1 MVWLISKELASV
13 GAGDWQKGKEAVM
26 LYYENMEELPQKA
39 SDFLSGDFL
48 AGLEQKDSAKIRD
61 QAAVLPH
68 NVVLEGIGNR
78 MLIRDFLVQTKG
90 ELSNYVLDLDSKE
103 AGLEDGMRRLLGVI
117 DEIFKAADE
126 NKDKPGGLGMER
138 FRQEFRNTDDI
149 AVINLADHIAQMD
162 VDKILAINNPYTVM
176 KAIRGAI
183 VEELWKNVQDYRETG
198 DNQEIRDA
206 IGETVAEFMDIMD
219 KDILYSMLHDG
230 EDVIGCLRQ

>member
-1 MVWLISKELASV
+1 
-13 GAGDWQKGKEAVM
+13 M
-26 LYYENMEELPQKA
+26 LYYENMKELPQKA

-90 ELSNYVLDLDSKE
+90 ELSSYVLDLDSKE
-103 AGLEDGMRRLLGVI
+103 ADLEDGTRRLFGVI
-117 DEIFKAADE
+117 DGNLDEIFKTADD

-138 FRQEFRNTDDI
+138 FRQEFRNLSGDN
-149 AVINLADHIAQMD
+149 VVNLANHVAQMD
-162 VDKILAINNPYTVM
+162 VDKILAINNPYIVM

-206 IGETVAEFMDIMD
+206 ISETVAEFIGIMD

>member
-1 MVWLISKELASV
+1 
-13 GAGDWQKGKEAVM
+13 M

-48 AGLEQKDSAKIRD
+48 AGLEQKDPAKIRD

-90 ELSNYVLDLDSKE
+90 ELSSYVSTLDGEE
-103 AGLEDGMRRLLGVI
+103 ADLEDGTQRLFGVI
-117 DEIFKAADE
+117 DGSLDEIFKDADE

-138 FRQEFRNTDDI
+138 FRQEFRNLSGDN
-149 AVINLADHIAQMD
+149 VVNLANHVAQMD

-198 DNQEIRDA
+198 DNQGIRDA
-206 IGETVAEFMDIMD
+206 ISETVAEFVDIID

-230 EDVIGCLRQ
+230 EDILGRSAYS

>member
-1 MVWLISKELASV
+1 
-13 GAGDWQKGKEAVM
+13 M
-26 LYYENMEELPQKA
+26 LYYENMEELLQKA

-78 MLIRDFLVQTKG
+78 MLIRDFLLQTKG
-90 ELSNYVLDLDSKE
+90 ELSSYVSTLDGEE
-103 AGLEDGMRRLLGVI
+103 ADLEDGTRRLFGVI
-117 DEIFKAADE
+117 DGSLDEIFKTADD

-138 FRQEFRNTDDI
+138 FRQEFRNLSGDN
-149 AVINLADHIAQMD
+149 VVNLANHVAQMD

-198 DNQEIRDA
+198 DNQEIRDV
-206 IGETVAEFMDIMD
+206 ISETVAEFVDIID
-219 KDILYSMLHDG
+219 KDILYSMLYDG
-230 EDVIGCLRQ
+230 EDILGRSAYS

>member
-1 MVWLISKELASV
+1 
-13 GAGDWQKGKEAVM
+13 M

-61 QAAVLPH
+61 QAAVLPY

-103 AGLEDGMRRLLGVI
+103 ADLEDGTRRLFGVI
-117 DEIFKAADE
+117 DGSLDEIFKDADE
-126 NKDKPGGLGMER
+126 NKGKPGGLGMER
-138 FRQEFRNTDDI
+138 FRQEFRNLSGDN
-149 AVINLADHIAQMD
+149 VVNLANHVAQMD
-162 VDKILAINNPYTVM
+162 VDKILAINNPYIVM

-206 IGETVAEFMDIMD
+206 ISETVAEFIGIMD

>member
-1 MVWLISKELASV
+1 
-13 GAGDWQKGKEAVM
+13 M

-90 ELSNYVLDLDSKE
+90 ELSSYVLDLDDEE
-103 AGLEDGMRRLLGVI
+103 ADLEDGTRRL
-117 DEIFKAADE
+117 F
-126 NKDKPGGLGMER
+126 GLGMER
-138 FRQEFRNTDDI
+138 LRQEFRNTDDI
-149 AVINLADHIAQMD
+149 AVINLAGHIAQMD

-198 DNQEIRDA
+198 DNREIRDA
-206 IGETVAEFMDIMD
+206 ISEAVAEFMDIMD

-230 EDVIGCLRQ
+230 EDVIGCLR

>member
-1 MVWLISKELASV
+1 
-13 GAGDWQKGKEAVM
+13 M

-48 AGLEQKDSAKIRD
+48 AGLEQKDPAKIRD

-78 MLIRDFLVQTKG
+78 MLIRDFLLQTKG
-90 ELSNYVLDLDSKE
+90 ELSSYVSDLDGEE
-103 AGLEDGMRRLLGVI
+103 ADLEDGTRRLFGVI
-117 DEIFKAADE
+117 DGNLDEIFKTADD

-138 FRQEFRNTDDI
+138 FRQEFRNLSGDN
-149 AVINLADHIAQMD
+149 VVNLANHVAQMD

-198 DNQEIRDA
+198 DNQEIRDV
-206 IGETVAEFMDIMD
+206 ISETVAEFIDIMD

-230 EDVIGCLRQ
+230 EDVIGCSAYS

>member
-1 MVWLISKELASV
+1 
-13 GAGDWQKGKEAVM
+13 M
-26 LYYENMEELPQKA
+26 LYYENMENLPQKA

-90 ELSNYVLDLDSKE
+90 ELSSYVSDLDGKE
-103 AGLEDGMRRLLGVI
+103 AGLEDGTRRLFGVI
-117 DEIFKAADE
+117 DGNLDEIFKTADD

-138 FRQEFRNTDDI
+138 FRQEFRNLSGDN
-149 AVINLADHIAQMD
+149 VVNLANHVAQMD

-206 IGETVAEFMDIMD
+206 ISETVAEFVDIID
-219 KDILYSMLHDG
+219 KDILYSMLYDG
-230 EDVIGCLRQ
+230 EDVIGVRYTAN

>member
-1 MVWLISKELASV
+1 
-13 GAGDWQKGKEAVM
+13 M

-90 ELSNYVLDLDSKE
+90 ELSSYVSTLDVEEVD
-103 AGLEDGMRRLLGVI
+103 LEDGIRRLFGVI
-117 DEIFKAADE
+117 DGSLDEIFKDADE
-126 NKDKPGGLGMER
+126 NKDRPGGLGMER

-149 AVINLADHIAQMD
+149 AVINLAGHIAQMD

-206 IGETVAEFMDIMD
+206 INETIAEFIDIMD
-219 KDILYSMLHDG
+219 KDILYSILHDG
-230 EDVIGCLRQ
+230 EDVIGCLR

>member
-1 MVWLISKELASV
+1 
-13 GAGDWQKGKEAVM
+13 M
-26 LYYENMEELPQKA
+26 LYYEHMEELPQKA
-39 SDFLSGDFL
+39 SGFLSGDFL

-90 ELSNYVLDLDSKE
+90 ELSSYVLDLDSKE
-103 AGLEDGMRRLLGVI
+103 ADLEYGTRRLFGVI
-117 DEIFKAADE
+117 DGSLDEIFKTADD

-138 FRQEFRNTDDI
+138 FRQEFRNLSGDN
-149 AVINLADHIAQMD
+149 VVNLANHVAQMD

-206 IGETVAEFMDIMD
+206 ISETVAEFIDIMD

-230 EDVIGCLRQ
+230 EDVIGCLR

>member
-1 MVWLISKELASV
+1 
-13 GAGDWQKGKEAVM
+13 M

-39 SDFLSGDFL
+39 SDFLSDYFL

-103 AGLEDGMRRLLGVI
+103 ADLEDGTRRLFGVI
-117 DEIFKAADE
+117 DGSLDEIFKAADK

-138 FRQEFRNTDDI
+138 FRQEFRNPDDI
-149 AVINLADHIAQMD
+149 AVINLAGHIAQMD

-198 DNQEIRDA
+198 DNREIRDA
-206 IGETVAEFMDIMD
+206 ISEAVAEFMDIMD

-230 EDVIGCLRQ
+230 EDVIGCLR

>member
-1 MVWLISKELASV
+1 
-13 GAGDWQKGKEAVM
+13 M
-26 LYYENMEELPQKA
+26 LYYENMENLPQKA

-48 AGLEQKDSAKIRD
+48 AGLEQRDSAKIRE
-61 QAAVLPH
+61 QAALLPH

-103 AGLEDGMRRLLGVI
+103 VDLEDGTRRLFGVI
-117 DEIFKAADE
+117 DRSLDEIFKTADD

-138 FRQEFRNTDDI
+138 FRQEFRNLSGDN
-149 AVINLADHIAQMD
+149 VVNLANHIVQMD
-162 VDKILAINNPYTVM
+162 VDKILAINNPYIVM

-198 DNQEIRDA
+198 DNQEIKDA
-206 IGETVAEFMDIMD
+206 TSETVADFVDIID
-219 KDILYSMLHDG
+219 KDILYSMLYDG
-230 EDVIGCLRQ
+230 EDILGCLRQ

>member
-1 MVWLISKELASV
+1 
-13 GAGDWQKGKEAVM
+13 M

-39 SDFLSGDFL
+39 SGFLSGGFL

-138 FRQEFRNTDDI
+138 FRQEFRNPDDT
-149 AVINLADHIAQMD
+149 AVVNLANHIIQMD
-162 VDKILAINNPYTVM
+162 VNKILAINNPYTVM

-206 IGETVAEFMDIMD
+206 ISETVAEFIDIMD

-230 EDVIGCLRQ
+230 EDAIGCSAYS

>member
-1 MVWLISKELASV
+1 
-13 GAGDWQKGKEAVM
+13 M

-138 FRQEFRNTDDI
+138 FRQEFRNPDDT
-149 AVINLADHIAQMD
+149 AVVNLANHIIQMD
-162 VDKILAINNPYTVM
+162 VNKILAINNPYTVM

-206 IGETVAEFMDIMD
+206 ISETVAEFIDIMD

-230 EDVIGCLRQ
+230 EDAIGCSAYS